1 MEAIVT
7 HKNTD
12 FDALAGLIAATVLY
26 PSAEP
31 ILPKALNLNVKRFLS
46 IHKDHFSFKAAE
58 EVDPET
64 ITRLIVVDTNSW
76 GRIEGF
82 GSLAERVDLDIHLW
96 DHHLQSGDIQ
106 PTWSRIKSVGSAVTL
121 LVTEMQKQKKRLTPI
136 EATLF
141 AAGIYEDTGN
151 MTFPST
157 TAEDALS
164 TAFLLEQGADLNL
177 IKGILRP
184 AYGPKQKDL
193 LTEMLQKEKR
203 ISLNGHVV
211 AFNRVSIEG
220 HTPGL
225 SLVLDMYQEITNVDA
240 SFGLFEES
248 RRNQTIFIGRSTVES
263 LDVGAMMRQ
272 MGGGGHPS
280 AGSALLKGV
289 SAETIEKRCL
299 DLLSVPGRT
308 SVKISD
314 LMSYPVLTVA
324 PKTAMWEAAMLF
336 REKGCTG
343 LPVSDG
349 ENLMGI
355 ITRRDFRKGR
365 RPCRMDRPV
374 KAFMTSKVVWIGPE
388 NSVDHA
394 ARLMVKHDIGR
405 IPVLDEG
412 KLIGIVTRSDIM
424 RYYYDMLPD

>member
-12 FDALAGLIAATVLY
+12 FDALASLIASTLLY

-31 ILPKALNLNVKRFLS
+31 ILPKALNINVRRFLS
-46 IHKDHFSFKAAE
+46 IHKDHFSFKTAG

-76 GRIEGF
+76 DRIEGL
-82 GSLAERVDLDIHLW
+82 GSLAERVDLNIDLW
-96 DHHLQSGDIQ
+96 DHHLQSGDIRA
-106 PTWSRIKSVGSAVTL
+106 TWSRIKPVGAAVTL
-121 LVTEMQKQKKRLTPI
+121 LVAEIRKRKKSLSPI

-157 TAEDALS
+157 TAQDAKA

-177 IKGILRP
+177 IKNILRP
-184 AYGPKQKDL
+184 VYGPKQKDIL
-193 LTEMLQKEKR
+193 SEMLQKEKR
-203 ISLNGHVV
+203 VRLNGHEV

-225 SLVLDMYQEITNVDA
+225 SVVVDMYQEIANVDV
-240 SFGLFEES
+240 SFGIFEES
-248 RRNQTIFIGRSTVES
+248 GRHHTILIGRSTVES
-263 LDVGAMMRQ
+263 LDIGAIMRQ

-289 SAETIEKRCL
+289 PPETIEKWCL
-299 DLLSVPGRT
+299 ELMSAPGRT

-314 LMSYPVLTVA
+314 LMSYPVLTVS
-324 PKTAMWEAAMLF
+324 PKTAMREAALLF

-343 LPVSDG
+343 LPVLDG
-349 ENLMGI
+349 EILMGM

-374 KAFMTSKVVWIGPE
+374 KAVMTSKVVWIGPE
-388 NSVDHA
+388 GSVDRA

-405 IPVLDEG
+405 IPVIDKG